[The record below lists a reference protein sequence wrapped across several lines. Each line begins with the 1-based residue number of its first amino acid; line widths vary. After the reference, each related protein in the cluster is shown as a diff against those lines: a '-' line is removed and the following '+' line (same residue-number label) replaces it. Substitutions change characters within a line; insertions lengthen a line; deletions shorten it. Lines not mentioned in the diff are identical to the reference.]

1 MITETHFRALGGVT
15 VSLHKLSAGSGYD
28 YLTRQVAAQDST
40 ELGRSQLADYYT
52 AKGEAPGRWIGSGM
66 VGIDGIEA
74 GDVVTSEQMLGLFGH
89 GCDPITEAPLG
100 RRFAVLTDETGAEFD
115 RRVKEKLQH
124 LRADPR
130 LDGADRRA
138 LRSRAMTDVARD
150 LFVAQHGRKPANQ
163 RELDAALKRFSRPSR
178 AAVSGFDLTF
188 SPVKSV
194 STLWA
199 IAPREIAEVIEQAH
213 DKAVADALRLLEREA
228 LFTREG
234 KQGARQ
240 VETRGLIATAFTH
253 RDSRAGDP
261 DLHTHVAVANKVQT
275 KDGKWLSIYGRVLYE
290 SVVAVSETYN
300 TALERHL
307 VADLGL
313 RFEER
318 PDTSR
323 GRPIREVAGVDP
335 TLNAAWSKRR
345 RDIVSRQGELSATFQ
360 RDHGRPPTQTEAI
373 ALAQQANLETRTAK
387 HEPRSFAEQR
397 ATWRG
402 DAITVLGSELAI
414 DTMVDAALTSPV
426 SPGERVTQAWFTEVT
441 RRVITELESRR
452 ATWKPTHVRA
462 EAQRQVRAADCP
474 VPHIERVVDDLV
486 NAVVVHLSIALTPD
500 LDPIDD
506 PDILR
511 RSDNTRVYRHTG
523 HDLYTSPG
531 ILAAE
536 ARIGDAA
543 AMSGGRTVS
552 PETVR
557 MAVVEAAAN
566 GTTLNPGQVEL
577 VSQMA
582 TSGARLQ
589 VGIAAAGTGKTTA
602 MRVLAHTWAADG
614 GDVIGFAPSASAAA
628 NLQAETGIRS
638 DTLAK
643 LTHASGE
650 ELRASIGPRTL
661 VVIDEAGMADTLSL
675 DAAIT
680 HALQRGA
687 SVRLIGDDRQL
698 SAVGAGG
705 VLRDIAATHGAVR
718 LDEVMR
724 FSDPAEAAATLQ
736 LREGNTAALGFYL
749 DTNRI
754 HLGDATT
761 CADDALHAWSTDR
774 AAGLDSIM
782 IAPTRDLVTTL
793 NERARSARLGDHQ
806 PPVEVALA
814 DGTSASLGDTIL
826 TRRNDRR
833 LATSESDWVKNG
845 DRWTITG
852 ISDAGIRARHT
863 DTGLHVDLPKSYVA
877 EHVDLG
883 YATTVHTAQGVTAD
897 TMHGIATGDESR
909 QLLYTMLSRGR
920 HANHLHLAI
929 APDGDPHQVM
939 RADTLDTTTV
949 TEVLEAMIRRDHSVL
964 TAREAARLAASDE
977 TQLHTAVIRYA
988 DAVHAGA
995 VHAAPP
1001 GRALEL
1007 AQHAENCVSGITEEK
1022 SWASLLAEIQLRE
1035 ADGSDGKDL
1044 LEMLARPSILS
1055 GAESPADAMGR
1066 VLHEIEPIRGGPI
1079 RWLPRIPSQ
1088 LAQDPTWGP
1097 YLRERQAQVADLRH
1111 VIRQTSI
1118 DETEPAAWAPTGA
1131 PLDRHTVAD
1140 VNVWR
1145 AAYGITDP
1153 AQITGPPRVDF
1164 VERAQQRTLDRLVV
1178 NEAGRDAKAWIGP
1191 IVDIVGR
1198 YDGHTVALA
1207 NELAVLA
1214 DSGRNSRGL
1223 LTTAAAEGDLP
1234 DDHATAAL
1242 HSRIT
1247 RLAAPPQTGRTSTP
1261 LPRPMDRPEYRPDRT
1276 HPPGPSR

>member
-1 MITETHFRALGGVT
+1 MALRGVT

-28 YLTRQVAAQDST
+28 YLTRQVAVQDST
-40 ELGRSQLADYYT
+40 ELGRSQLADYYS
-52 AKGEAPGRWIGSGM
+52 AKGEAPGRWMGSGLD
-66 VGIDGIEA
+66 GIDGIEA
-74 GDVVTSEQMLGLFGH
+74 GDVVTAEQMLRLFGH
-89 GCDPITEAPLG
+89 GCNPITEAPLG
-100 RRFAVLTDETGAEFD
+100 RRFAILTDETGAEFH
-115 RRVKEKLQH
+115 RRVKEKVHQLDS
-124 LRADPR
+124 DPS
-130 LDGADRRA
+130 LHGADKRA

-150 LFVAQHGRKPANQ
+150 MFVAQHSRKPANQ
-163 RELDAALKRFSRPSR
+163 RELDAALKRFSRPPR
-178 AAVSGFDLTF
+178 AAVAGFDLTF

-199 IAPREIAEVIEQAH
+199 IAPREVAEVIEKAH
-213 DKAVADALRLLEREA
+213 DKAVADALGLLEREA

-240 VETRGLIATAFTH
+240 VETRGLIAAAFTH

-290 SVVAVSETYN
+290 AVVAVSETYN

-307 VADLGL
+307 SADLGL

-318 PDTSR
+318 PGTGR
-323 GRPIREVAGVDP
+323 GRPIREISGVDP
-335 TLNAAWSKRR
+335 ALNAAWSKRR

-360 RDHGRPPTQTEAI
+360 RDHGRPPTQNEAI

-402 DAITVLGSELAI
+402 EAAMVLGSERAI
-414 DTMVDAALTSPV
+414 DVMVDSALWSQI
-426 SPGERVTQAWFTEVT
+426 SPGERVTQEWFNAASH
-441 RRVITELESRR
+441 RVIAELESRR

-474 VPHIERVVDDLV
+474 VQHYVKVVDDLTDSV
-486 NAVVVHLSIALTPD
+486 LNQLSVALTPD
-500 LDPIDD
+500 RDPIVD
-506 PDILR
+506 PEILR
-511 RSDNTRVYRHTG
+511 RSDGTRVYRHTG
-523 HDLYTSPG
+523 HDLYTSPA

-543 AMSGGRTVS
+543 AMTDGRTVA

-577 VSQMA
+577 VSQTA

-589 VGIAAAGTGKTTA
+589 VGIAAAGAGKTTA
-602 MRVLAHTWAADG
+602 MRVLANTWAADG
-614 GDVIGFAPSASAAA
+614 GDIIGLAPSASAAA

-643 LTHASGE
+643 LAHPSGE
-650 ELRASIGPRTL
+650 ELRAAIGPRTM

-680 HALQRGA
+680 HALDRGA

-736 LREGNTAALGFYL
+736 LRDGNTAALGFYF

-754 HLGDATT
+754 RLGDATT
-761 CADDALHAWSTDR
+761 CAEDALHAWSADR

-782 IAPTRDLVTTL
+782 IAPTRDLVSTL
-793 NERARSARLGDHQ
+793 NEKARAARLAGAQ
-806 PPVEVALA
+806 PSIQVPLA
-814 DGTSASLGDTIL
+814 DGNAASVGDTIL

-845 DRWTITG
+845 DRWTVTAINPA
-852 ISDAGIRARHT
+852 SVRARHSI
-863 DTGLHVDLPKSYVA
+863 TGMHVDLPKSYVA

-909 QLLYTMLSRGR
+909 QLLYTMMSRGR

-939 RADTLDTTTV
+939 RADTLDTATA
-949 TEVLEAMIRRDHSVL
+949 TEVLEAMIRRDD
-964 TAREAARLAASDE
+964 TALSATETARLAATVE
-977 TQLHTAVIRYA
+977 TQLHTAAIRYA

-995 VHAAPP
+995 VQAAPP
-1001 GRALEL
+1001 GRATEL
-1007 AQHAENCVSGITEEK
+1007 AQHAETCVPGITDEK
-1022 SWASLLAEIQLRE
+1022 SWPSLLAELQIRE
-1035 ADGSDGKDL
+1035 AHDADGIWL
-1044 LEMLARPSILS
+1044 LSELSKPWNLA
-1055 GAESPADAMGR
+1055 GVDSPADTIGWSVQNVATM
-1066 VLHEIEPIRGGPI
+1066 PNGPLE
-1079 RWLPRIPSQ
+1079 WLPGIPDK
-1088 LAQDPTWGP
+1088 LDADPTWGP
-1097 YLRERQAQVADLRH
+1097 YLRERREQVSTLSHNIAM
-1111 VIRQTSI
+1111 VGMAA
-1118 DETEPAAWAPTGA
+1118 TEQPDWAPAGA
-1131 PLDRHTVAD
+1131 ELTPFTIAV

-1145 AAYGITDP
+1145 AAHGITDP
-1153 AQITGPPRVDF
+1153 TQPTGPPRVDF
-1164 VERAQQRTLDRLVV
+1164 IERARQKTLDRSVV
-1178 NEAGRDAKAWIGP
+1178 DDAGRDASAWIQS
-1191 IVDIVGR
+1191 IVDIVGHH
-1198 YDGHTVALA
+1198 DAHTQVLA
-1207 NELAVLA
+1207 EELARHTFQKRDPQDLLA
-1214 DSGRNSRGL
+1214 K
-1223 LTTAAAEGDLP
+1223 AAAEGDLP
-1234 DDHATAAL
+1234 DEHATAAL

-1247 RLAAPPQTGRTSTP
+1247 RLATP
-1261 LPRPMDRPEYRPDRT
+1261 NESKKTEKRSLLGDYPSPSLNPDRSR
-1276 HPPGPSR
+1276 PRGPSF